1 MNAPLRLYTVFTSN
15 GLFGSTGTYSF
26 HHPEQKVLTNEE
38 LLGEIG
44 RRCEGVEFVGS
55 TDMEKH
61 EYVAANI
68 RARQRSLDGVLYFGA
83 PPRELTGLDLPVI
96 AIHPLWSQWQEPF
109 DAYSGKRVL
118 TATLPIIPDTSPETF
133 SARLDGIAGK
143 VHLLQLAVRLK
154 TLRILCVTD
163 VPTLGLYEPTAA
175 QMAREGR
182 EAYEQKYLANLAAL
196 GAEMIVR
203 PQDEMVSKMQAV
215 PETKAQ
221 EITKQWISEA
231 EGVKGTNEAEIRKS
245 AALYLTM
252 KNMMEEYGANA
263 VTTEGYGVFMQ
274 YPGGPIPSQ
283 GLPSSQLCTEGVV
296 ATSETLVDSLVT
308 QQLGLWMTGFAGL
321 NGDYVV
327 DPENHKAYVM
337 HCECPFNPHGDDRR
351 APYVIRNLPQWPI
364 DQQETGGACV
374 QVKLPDN
381 EGVTVAKLSVH
392 DKKLSLFSGRTVP
405 GEQLFPGWD
414 DILCRT
420 KLAIDTDA
428 GTLLENLDWATFGNH
443 RVVFYGDHRKEFKDL
458 ATLLG
463 YEAVEKDKKDLNIR
477 KGG

>member
-1 MNAPLRLYTVFTSN
+1 MEEPTRIYTVFTSS

-38 LLGEIG
+38 LLGEIS
-44 RRCEGVEFVGS
+44 RRCEGVEFVGT
-55 TDMEKH
+55 TDMEKR
-61 EYVAANI
+61 EYVVANI

-83 PPRELTGLDLPVI
+83 PPGELTGLDLPVI
-96 AIHPLWSQWQEPF
+96 AIHPLWSQWQYPF
-109 DAYSGKRVL
+109 DAYQGKRVL
-118 TATLPIIPDTSPETF
+118 TATLPIIPDASPETF

-143 VHLLQLAVRLK
+143 IRLLQLAARLK
-154 TLRILCVTD
+154 SLRILCVTD
-163 VPTLGLYEPTAA
+163 VPALGLYEPTAA
-175 QMAREGR
+175 QTAREGR
-182 EAYEQKYLANLAAL
+182 ETYERNYLANLAAL
-196 GAEMIVR
+196 GAEIIVR

-221 EITKQWISEA
+221 DMAKRWMAEA
-231 EGVKGTNEAEIRKS
+231 EGVKGTNETEIRKS

-252 KNMMEEYGANA
+252 KSMMREYGANA

-283 GLPSSQLCTEGVV
+283 GLSSSQLCTEGVV

-308 QQLGLWMTGFAGL
+308 QQLGLWLTGNAGF
-321 NGDYVV
+321 NGDYIV
-327 DPENHKAYVM
+327 DRENGKAYVG
-337 HCECPFNPHGDDRR
+337 HCECPFNPYGDDRR
-351 APYVIRNLPQWPI
+351 VPYVIRNLPQWPI
-364 DQQETGGACV
+364 DKQELGGACV
-374 QVKLPDN
+374 QVKLPNN
-381 EGVTVAKLSVH
+381 EDVTVAKLSVH

-405 GEQLFPGWD
+405 GAGLFPGWD

-420 KLAIDTDA
+420 KLAINTDA
-428 GTLLENLDWATFGNH
+428 DALLENLDWATFGNH

-463 YEAVEKDKKDLNIR
+463 YEAVEKDKKNLNIR
-477 KGG
+477 KGD